1 VSAAL
6 RGGARVE
13 DDVSVDDES
22 EELGVDAPDG
32 MRDASE
38 PHVTTV
44 ATKPKAQRRRRVLV
58 FAVLPA
64 VALILTLV
72 AGGLKWQ
79 ASTAAVDPSQVAES
93 VRAASDGTIAILSY
107 RPDTVEKDLGAA
119 RDRLTGDFLDAY
131 TKLTH
136 DVVIPGAKQK
146 SVTAKVTVPAA
157 ALVTASDAR
166 AVVIVF
172 VDQTTTIG
180 AGPPSDSAS
189 SVRVTVDKRDGRWL
203 ISAFDPV

>member
-1 VSAAL
+1 
-6 RGGARVE
+6 VE
-13 DDVSVDDES
+13 DDVSVDDQS
-22 EELGVDAPDG
+22 EELSVDELDG
-32 MRDASE
+32 KRDAGE
-38 PHVTTV
+38 PHVSAV
-44 ATKPKAQRRRRVLV
+44 AEKPKSQRRKRLLV
-58 FAVLPA
+58 FGLLPA

-79 ASTAAVDPSQVAES
+79 ASTASMDPSQVTES
-93 VRAASDGTIAILSY
+93 VRAASDGTITILSY
-107 RPDTVEKDLGAA
+107 RPDTVEEDLGAA

-157 ALVTASDAR
+157 ALVTASDDR